1 LNEVKGWLQ
10 AAKDVPLMDGF
21 IYTPWEKKYNLLPAF
36 GDLLK

>member
-1 LNEVKGWLQ
+1 
-10 AAKDVPLMDGF
+10 MDGF